1 MTADIYR
8 KFEKGLNKFYNTADG
23 ISLTDAFKQTINRY
37 FAVGYEIVDGKPVPI
52 LPAENERPTF
62 NQFYYW
68 YEHNRNDVKE
78 QRARE
83 GDIQFE
89 LTSRSMLGDP
99 TKMGFAPGSLYQI
112 DATILDLY
120 AVGEFDR
127 TRIIGRPIL
136 YYCIDVFSAALTGFC
151 VTLEGPS
158 WLGAMLALD
167 NVATNKVDFCAEYG
181 KPITEEEWPC
191 MGLPAAVLADRGEFE
206 GYNPDTLV
214 NAFGMRVHNT
224 GVRRADWKGLLERQ
238 FGIARERVCRFTP
251 GYVPPK
257 KRLRGDPDYAL
268 RAALILDD
276 IRKLTICHALDY
288 NMNHYLKSYRKNEF
302 MIADHVPKYP
312 LDIWNWGIRSRGG
325 LLFNPLQ
332 DTVRLNLLPRKQIS
346 VTPRGIHLC
355 SDLFYTCDL
364 ALKERWFERARIRG
378 NWKIEAAHDLRTTAH
393 IYIILD
399 GGTNVLKCHRTPASM
414 NLPACDWHD
423 AMDYHVLEQAAY
435 QASETRRLQSSAK
448 LKAQRDEIVSETVE
462 KTQAAHAARGSMSK
476 RSRRSEIRVNRALEK
491 QAERDQNAWE
501 LGAESKPSTLA
512 HNLDSGANGS
522 DEYVPPSSKISRI
535 GELLEKEWPNDENR

>member
-1 MTADIYR
+1 MNLLLHMLLRWEIPDEHTSGNDNQPLIERLLGFDILTDEAVVINIFDSHALPFLRSCQQILQARRDNILHLPEIDPFSRLMLPEEKLSLKQRKHRDTAWAEIAPLLEHEDAEFMLYASKRGPLVKTHSQNVIRSNRQGKPVQLSITTIHKRLRLWWQSGRRKNVFVPSFDRCGAPGKKRLADTSQIDIHNHKVGRRSALAISSGCSDTGMGVRMTADIYR
-8 KFEKGLNKFYNTADG
+8 KFEKGLNKFYNTMDG
-23 ISLTDAFKQTINRY
+23 ISLTEAFKQTINRY

-68 YEHNRNDVKE
+68 YEHTRNDGKE

-89 LTSRSMLGDP
+89 LKSRSMLGDP

-120 AVGEFDR
+120 AVSEFDR
-127 TRIIGRPIL
+127 TRIIGRPIQ

-167 NVATNKVDFCAEYG
+167 NVAMNKVDFCAEYG
-181 KPITEEEWPC
+181 NPISEEEWPC
-191 MGLPAAVLADRGEFE
+191 MGLPAGILADRGEFE
-206 GYNPDTLV
+206 GYNPNTLV
-214 NAFGMRVHNT
+214 NAFGMHVHNT
-224 GVRRADWKGLLERQ
+224 GVRRADWKGLTERH

-268 RAALILDD
+268 RAALTLDD

-302 MIADHVPKYP
+302 MIADHVPIA
-312 LDIWNWGIRSRGG
+312 D
-325 LLFNPLQ
+325 
-332 DTVRLNLLPRKQIS
+332 
-346 VTPRGIHLC
+346 
-355 SDLFYTCDL
+355 CDC
-364 ALKERWFERARIRG
+364 
-378 NWKIEAAHDLRTTAH
+378 
-393 IYIILD
+393 
-399 GGTNVLKCHRTPASM
+399 V
-414 NLPACDWHD
+414 
-423 AMDYHVLEQAAY
+423 
-435 QASETRRLQSSAK
+435 
-448 LKAQRDEIVSETVE
+448 
-462 KTQAAHAARGSMSK
+462 
-476 RSRRSEIRVNRALEK
+476 
-491 QAERDQNAWE
+491 
-501 LGAESKPSTLA
+501 
-512 HNLDSGANGS
+512 
-522 DEYVPPSSKISRI
+522 
-535 GELLEKEWPNDENR
+535 